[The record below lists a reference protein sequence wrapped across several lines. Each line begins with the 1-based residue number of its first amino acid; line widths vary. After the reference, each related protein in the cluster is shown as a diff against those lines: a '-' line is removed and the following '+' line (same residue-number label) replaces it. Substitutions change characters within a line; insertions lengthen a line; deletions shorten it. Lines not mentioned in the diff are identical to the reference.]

1 MSTEEKLGSK
11 RRRWRRNQ
19 EEEEV
24 VDAAVEDDED
34 DEGEEEVNPTALTAK
49 KGRPTPSR
57 RAQEEA
63 EVEESGNVVTR
74 PVNRLVE
81 YLRDVRS
88 EVGKVSWPT
97 RQEAISLTRIVLL
110 TTIASAL
117 VLGVITLLFTEL
129 FRYGLQSPII
139 FVGLFVIV
147 VALVVIFL
155 RRNND
160 RSTPY

>member
-11 RRRWRRNQ
+11 RRRWRRS
-19 EEEEV
+19 EAEEEV
-24 VDAAVEDDED
+24 VDAAVE
-34 DEGEEEVNPTALTAK
+34 EEENEAEDEEGDERALTAK

-57 RAQEEA
+57 RAQQEA
-63 EVEESGNVVTR
+63 VVEESGNVVTR
-74 PVNRLVE
+74 PVNRLAQ

-88 EVGKVSWPT
+88 EVNKVSWPT
-97 RQEAISLTRIVLL
+97 REEAVALTRIVLL

-117 VLGVITLLFTEL
+117 ILGVITLLFTEL
-129 FRYGLQSPII
+129 FRYGLQAPVI

-147 VALVVIFL
+147 VALVVLFL
-155 RRNND
+155 RRNSE

>member
-11 RRRWRRNQ
+11 RRRWRRN
-19 EEEEV
+19 EAEEEV
-24 VDAAVEDDED
+24 VDAAIEED
-34 DEGEEEVNPTALTAK
+34 DEGEDEEVNPTALTAK

-63 EVEESGNVVTR
+63 VEEESGNVVTR

-110 TTIASAL
+110 TTIAAAL
-117 VLGVITLLFTEL
+117 ILGVITLLFTEL

-139 FVGLFVIV
+139 FVGVFVIV
-147 VALVVIFL
+147 VALVVVFL

-160 RSTPY
+160 RTTPY